1 MALFNSVRGGLPRS
15 GVQFRTKLISHNL
28 EKSISTVHSFH
39 YFSSDTTA
47 STCNNSG
54 DALKERRREI
64 FRAALKHVPE
74 CGWTDDAL
82 AQGVLDAGYPPASI
96 GLAST
101 NGGAGDLVSF
111 HMDECAGK
119 LEKQLQ
125 QTEMEETN
133 YAEKLE
139 FAIRTRLEMNI
150 PLIRAKRWHEGMATG
165 TLQGPTTAQQ
175 LDTICHVVQTFVNS
189 HNSGNGS
196 VLERAAIGSIYLA
209 TELHM
214 IMDEDLSTFV
224 STWQFL
230 NQRVSEFNSMSLPS
244 STPEIHTAANAVI
257 SSLGGATISLLQP
270 AIKVGVGSVASSVVP
285 AFMNL
290 MQPPSFQSKKTE
302 TDITQGVNARDY
314 TVQTQS
320 SQVNLDFLPPF
331 DVEQA
336 REPKA

>member
-1 MALFNSVRGGLPRS
+1 ME
-15 GVQFRTKLISHNL
+15 Q
-28 EKSISTVHSFH
+28 
-39 YFSSDTTA
+39 YFSHSYTKK
-47 STCNNSG
+47 S
-54 DALKERRREI
+54 REI
-64 FRAALKHVPE
+64 FRSALKRVPE

-96 GLAST
+96 GLVST
-101 NGGAGDLVSF
+101 NGGGGDLVSF
-111 HMDECAGK
+111 HMDDCAEK
-119 LEKQLQ
+119 FEKQLQ
-125 QTEMEETN
+125 QTEMEEKN

-150 PLIRAKRWHEGMATG
+150 PLVRAKRWHEGMATG

-175 LDTICHVVQTFVNS
+175 LEKICIIVQTFVNS

-214 IMDEDLSTFV
+214 LMDEDLSIFV
-224 STWQFL
+224 SSWQFL
-230 NQRVSEFNSMSLPS
+230 NQRVNEFNSMSLPS
-244 STPEIHTAANAVI
+244 STPEIHTAVNAVI

-290 MQPPSFQSKKTE
+290 MQQPSFQTKKTE
-302 TDITQGVNARDY
+302 TEGTQGVNARDY
-314 TVQTQS
+314 TIHSQS
-320 SQVNLDFLPPF
+320 SQLNLDNLPPF

-336 REPKA
+336 RKPKA